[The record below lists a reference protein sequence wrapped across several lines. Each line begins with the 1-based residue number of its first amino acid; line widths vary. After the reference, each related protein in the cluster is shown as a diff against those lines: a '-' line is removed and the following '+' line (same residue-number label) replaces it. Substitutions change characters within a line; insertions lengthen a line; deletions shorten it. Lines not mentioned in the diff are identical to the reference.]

1 MKQIVPIGD
10 TINKVSDTSTVIKF
24 QLLKEGVVQDV
35 SNEKVTVTIANQY
48 GYLFELFPTFENS
61 EVTLSF
67 SSEEMQ
73 SLEPGTYRL
82 EVNVVKESGLVDV
95 YPSENYVSLTVI
107 KNLKNVSGNLVPSV
121 TFDNILKS
129 VDEKIDKYTK
139 TVAKGEQ
146 GEQGAKGE
154 QGEQGVKGEQGE
166 QGGSVFTAWS
176 SSPDGKDDFTTKGRS
191 IPKNILSYPCSL
203 KDFKS
208 HGLSTS
214 PLISQYSV
222 GINQIHITAPKG
234 SGQTVG
240 IFFPLKNYTCFGQ
253 QWTFSLD
260 ILNTSNPAIISRFWN
275 EGSLETS
282 GNGIVVSESPNWRR
296 ITSTGK
302 SNNSLT
308 SSNAII
314 YFDTTQNDLD
324 VYIKMPK
331 FEDGKNASIFSPSTI
346 ETPYYNGNL
355 QFIGFCKS
363 NDGIAPNDPEK
374 YEWHSAPE
382 IFVNA
387 NNIEGVFDYVLYQSP
402 SGNIFKET
410 IDDNGNITLTKQ

>member
-146 GEQGAKGE
+146 GEQGGNVEQAE
-154 QGEQGVKGEQGE
+154 QGCN
-166 QGGSVFTAWS
+166 
-176 SSPDGKDDFTTKGRS
+176 DGKAD
-191 IPKNILSYPCSL
+191 
-203 KDFKS
+203 
-208 HGLSTS
+208 
-214 PLISQYSV
+214 
-222 GINQIHITAPKG
+222 
-234 SGQTVG
+234 
-240 IFFPLKNYTCFGQ
+240 
-253 QWTFSLD
+253 
-260 ILNTSNPAIISRFWN
+260 
-275 EGSLETS
+275 
-282 GNGIVVSESPNWRR
+282 
-296 ITSTGK
+296 
-302 SNNSLT
+302 
-308 SSNAII
+308 
-314 YFDTTQNDLD
+314 
-324 VYIKMPK
+324 
-331 FEDGKNASIFSPSTI
+331 
-346 ETPYYNGNL
+346 
-355 QFIGFCKS
+355 
-363 NDGIAPNDPEK
+363 
-374 YEWHSAPE
+374 
-382 IFVNA
+382 
-387 NNIEGVFDYVLYQSP
+387 
-402 SGNIFKET
+402 
-410 IDDNGNITLTKQ
+410 